1 MTPAPRKNTQF
12 RSPAEAD
19 AGGWEKPG
27 VRDRFLK
34 SFTEMARKGV
44 FSYNTEMR
52 HGREA
57 KYYLVAIPECPLRLD
72 DLPPE
77 MREVVSKTRA
87 PLSFTTAEYIPEAAT
102 LVW

>member
-1 MTPAPRKNTQF
+1 
-12 RSPAEAD
+12 
-19 AGGWEKPG
+19 
-27 VRDRFLK
+27 
-34 SFTEMARKGV
+34 MARKGV